1 MPTWI
6 YIPTAG
12 GDWIPSDLADLLVWY
27 DATDTN
33 ELFDATTG
41 GSNVTTDGSN
51 VARWEPTGGSLALN
65 YANASSTSRPKY
77 ETNELDGKA
86 MLQGT
91 SDFLG
96 KDNPATICTD
106 VAGFTA
112 FMVVRPD
119 KASANQELLVIT
131 RWSHNGARFLLEQR
145 SDNKYRVLSAPGQ
158 NTTGNDTG
166 TDVTVSNGT
175 VTSGTA
181 VVLGGVA
188 DIGTRLLL
196 SVNGTTYETTTFGT
210 VGNKYSNVVPNRV
223 GFFGD
228 RYGAATYEY
237 SIGEVIMLNKAVST
251 ADREKIEGYLAHR
264 WGLEGSL
271 PSGHPYKNSAP

>member
-1 MPTWI
+1 MKII
-6 YIPTAG
+6 YIKKRRSKKFVPT
-12 GDWIPSDLADLLVWY
+12 DLADLLVWY
-27 DATDTN
+27 DATDTD
-33 ELFDATTG
+33 ELFDEISG

-51 VARWEPTGGSLALN
+51 VARWEPSGGSLNLS
-65 YANASSTSRPKY
+65 YESKFSGPKY

-86 MLQGT
+86 MLKGI
-91 SDFLG
+91 SNFLG
-96 KDNPATICTD
+96 KGNPATICTD

-119 KASANQELLVIT
+119 KASANQDLLMIT
-131 RWSHNGARFLLEQR
+131 RWSHNGVRFSLEQR
-145 SDNKYRVLSAPGQ
+145 SDNKYRVSSTPGQ
-158 NTTGNDTG
+158 NTSGNDTG
-166 TDVTVSNGT
+166 TDITVTNGT
-175 VTSGTA
+175 VTNGTA

-188 DIGTRLLL
+188 DIGTKLLL
-196 SVNGTTYETTTFGT
+196 SVNGTTYEQTTFGT
-210 VGNKYSNVVPNRV
+210 AGHKYSNVVPNRV

-228 RYGAATYEY
+228 KYGAANYEY

-271 PSGHPYKNSAP
+271 PNGHPYKNSAP